1 MKKNMHYGVIVM
13 ITLLTSIFVAAL
25 LQQESKALVENPGL
39 SKASTAPIAV
49 TGNHVYVAWWA
60 NDSGNDEVFFRASD
74 SRGENFGDKINL
86 SNSPGSDSTRV
97 QINSDVESVVV
108 TWWETNET
116 SNTPVMRVS
125 NDNGKTFGPLLLLA
139 ANGTI
144 GS

>member
-13 ITLLTSIFVAAL
+13 ITLLTTIFVAAL

-49 TGNHVYVAWWA
+49 TGNHVYVAWSA